1 MPFNQTSFKKA
12 DIIIQSAALVIIG
25 AIWFFDSDFA
35 MMAFFLG
42 MGGWQLLSMSIHLI
56 QRWNQH
62 NLGRRIYQYTLLSIL
77 GIFLISLISATIM
90 IWVLY
95 LLLFVTPLLAFYYL
109 VICYMEIWG
118 RKRI

>member
-1 MPFNQTSFKKA
+1 MSFNQTTFKKA

-25 AIWFFDSDFA
+25 ATWFFDSEFA

-42 MGGWQLLSMSIHLI
+42 IGGWQLLSMSIHLL

-62 NLGRRIYQYTLLSIL
+62 YLGRRIYQYALLSIL
-77 GIFLISLISATIM
+77 GIFLISLLSATIM

-95 LLLFVTPLLAFYYL
+95 LLLFITPLLAFYYL
-109 VICYMEIWG
+109 TICCLEVF
-118 RKRI
+118 RKN